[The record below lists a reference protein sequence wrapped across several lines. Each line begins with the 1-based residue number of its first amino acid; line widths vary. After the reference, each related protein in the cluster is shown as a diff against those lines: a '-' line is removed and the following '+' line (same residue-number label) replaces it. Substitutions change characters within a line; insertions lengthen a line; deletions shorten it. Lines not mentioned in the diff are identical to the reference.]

1 MTPDLSEIEDIVT
14 VGFGLFR
21 RHHLL
26 LVMGSKQPG
35 RITEIKK
42 MSLRRTLLGTY
53 NVNSPRGEV
62 TLLNILK
69 ETLDTIV
76 RVRSTEFTS
85 FGIGESLET
94 FIGTEVPLGVDK
106 FAFLVDELECVARV
120 SMHMVVPIGRAAV
133 REKNEDLV
141 NRLWILRNIIPC

>member
-1 MTPDLSEIEDIVT
+1 
-14 VGFGLFR
+14 
-21 RHHLL
+21 
-26 LVMGSKQPG
+26 
-35 RITEIKK
+35 

-106 FAFLVDELECVARV
+106 FAVLVDELECVARV
-120 SMHMVVPIGRAAV
+120 SMHMVVPIGRAAI